1 MSILLAEAYLHQLD
15 PFAIEFPASWQNAPF
30 VPDGIRWYGLSYVA
44 GFILAWL
51 FFRWM
56 AVTKR
61 SALPTAAAAADLLF
75 YIILGVLVGGRLGYV
90 LFYQPSLLVEFTGQF
105 PYWGLLA
112 VNTGGMASHGG
123 MIGVILACWLYAHGR
138 RVSSLHLLDLTVLAA
153 PAGLGLG
160 RLANFVNAE
169 LWGKALP
176 TSMQSYPPSQTAIQP
191 PWWSVKYPSQITERW
206 QRAFEHAETEKIEF
220 IKTVARDFGIIYPDA
235 ESLRT
240 EVAAE
245 AARRLGELEP
255 LRSELSSLGD
265 FYGHVVEAAYAG
277 NQSVIHHI
285 TPLLTAYYPS
295 QIIQAITDG
304 PILVAILSLL
314 WLRPRKP
321 GVIGAVFLIAYG
333 VMRIVTEGFRQP
345 DEGVALLLG
354 ALSRGQVLSIFMVL
368 AGIAVLILCQRRK
381 VERISGLLRQP
392 AKS

>member
-15 PFAIEFPASWQNAPF
+15 PFAIEFPASWPNAPF

-44 GFILAWL
+44 GFILAWML
-51 FFRWM
+51 FRWM
-56 AVTKR
+56 AVSKR
-61 SALPTAAAAADLLF
+61 SMIPTASAVADLMF

-90 LFYQPSLLVEFTGQF
+90 LFYQPSLFLQFTGHF

-123 MIGVILACWLYAHGR
+123 MIGVILACWLYAHR
-138 RVSSLHLLDLTVLAA
+138 HRVSPLHLLDITVLAS

-176 TSMQSYPPSQTAIQP
+176 TSMQSYPPSQPAIQP
-191 PWWSVKYPSQITERW
+191 PGWSVKYPQEILQW
-206 QRAFEHAETEKIEF
+206 DRAS
-220 IKTVARDFGIIYPDA
+220 DFDQ
-235 ESLRT
+235 
-240 EVAAE
+240 
-245 AARRLGELEP
+245 ARRLQVDQLTSIVGG
-255 LRSELSSLGD
+255 GD
-265 FYGHVVEAAYAG
+265 RFDLNVVEAVRQGDQA
-277 NQSVIHHI
+277 VIEVVE
-285 TPLLTAYYPS
+285 PLLTAYYPS

-304 PILVAILSLL
+304 PILFAILALI

-333 VMRIVTEGFRQP
+333 VMRIVTERYREP

-354 ALSRGQVLSIFMVL
+354 ALSRGQVLSIFMVV
-368 AGIAVLILCQRRK
+368 AGIAALILCQRRK
-381 VERISGLLRQP
+381 VERISGLLRQ
-392 AKS
+392 SSES

>member
-15 PFAIEFPASWQNAPF
+15 PFVIEFPASWQNAPF

-61 SALPTAAAAADLLF
+61 STLPTAAAAADLLF

-90 LFYQPSLLVEFTGQF
+90 LFYQPSLLVEFTGHF

-112 VNTGGMASHGG
+112 INTGGMASHGG
-123 MIGVILACWLYAHGR
+123 MIGVILACWLYAHSR
-138 RVSSLHLLDLTVLAA
+138 RLSSLHLCDLTVLAA

-176 TSMQSYPPSQTAIQP
+176 TSMQSYPPILPAVQP
-191 PWWSVKYPSQITERW
+191 PWWSVKYPEEILQWNPAVEI
-206 QRAFEHAETEKIEF
+206 
-220 IKTVARDFGIIYPDA
+220 DMD
-235 ESLRT
+235 
-240 EVAAE
+240 
-245 AARRLGELEP
+245 RLLEIDH
-255 LRSELSSLGD
+255 LKSSLGGD
-265 FYGHVVEAAYAG
+265 TSFYQNVVEAVRQGDQA
-277 NQSVIHHI
+277 VIGVVE
-285 TPLLTAYYPS
+285 PLLTAYYPS

-304 PILVAILSLL
+304 PILVATLALL

-321 GVIGAVFLIAYG
+321 GVIGAVFLISYG
-333 VMRIVTEGFRQP
+333 VMRIVTERYRQP

-354 ALSRGQVLSIFMVL
+354 ALSRGQVLSILMVV
-368 AGIAVLILCQRRK
+368 AGIAALILCQRRN

-392 AKS
+392 AES

>member
-15 PFAIEFPASWQNAPF
+15 PFAIEFPASWQNRPF

-61 SALPTAAAAADLLF
+61 STLPTAAAAADLLF
-75 YIILGVLVGGRLGYV
+75 YIILGVLLGGRLGYV
-90 LFYQPSLLVEFTGQF
+90 LFYQPSLFLEFTGHF

-123 MIGVILACWLYAHGR
+123 MIGVILACWLYAHRR
-138 RVSSLHLLDLTVLAA
+138 RVSPLHLLDLTVLAA

-176 TSMQSYPPSQTAIQP
+176 ASMQSYPLSEPAIHP
-191 PWWSVKYPSQITERW
+191 PWWSVKYPEEILQW
-206 QRAFEHAETEKIEF
+206 DRASEF
-220 IKTVARDFGIIYPDA
+220 D
-235 ESLRT
+235 S
-240 EVAAE
+240 
-245 AARRLGELEP
+245 ARRVQVDQLTSIVGG
-255 LRSELSSLGD
+255 GD
-265 FYGHVVEAAYAG
+265 RFDLNVVEAVRQGDQAVTA
-277 NQSVIHHI
+277 VVE
-285 TPLLTAYYPS
+285 PLLTAYYPS
-295 QIIQAITDG
+295 QIIQALTDG
-304 PILVAILSLL
+304 PIVLAILALL

-321 GVIGAVFLIAYG
+321 GVIGGTFLIAYG
-333 VMRIVTEGFRQP
+333 VMRIVTERYRQP

-368 AGIAVLILCQRRK
+368 AGIIVLILCQRRN
-381 VERISGLLRQP
+381 VERMGGLLRP
-392 AKS
+392 SAES

>member
-1 MSILLAEAYLHQLD
+1 MPILLAEAYLHQLD
-15 PFAIEFPASWQNAPF
+15 PFVIEFPASWQNAPF

-61 SALPTAAAAADLLF
+61 STLPSAAAAADLLF

-90 LFYQPSLLVEFTGQF
+90 LFYQPSLFLEFTVHF

-112 VNTGGMASHGG
+112 IPTGGMARQGG
-123 MIGVILACWLYAHGR
+123 LLGVMRCCWLSAHGR
-138 RVSSLHLLDLTVLAA
+138 RRPSRHLCDLTVLAA

-176 TSMQSYPPSQTAIQP
+176 TSMQSYPPILPAVQP
-191 PWWSVKYPSQITERW
+191 PWWSVKYPEEILQWNPAVEI
-206 QRAFEHAETEKIEF
+206 
-220 IKTVARDFGIIYPDA
+220 DMD
-235 ESLRT
+235 
-240 EVAAE
+240 
-245 AARRLGELEP
+245 RLLEIDH
-255 LRSELSSLGD
+255 LKSSLGGD
-265 FYGHVVEAAYAG
+265 TSFYQNVVEAVRQGDQA
-277 NQSVIHHI
+277 VIGVVE
-285 TPLLTAYYPS
+285 PLLTAYYPS

-304 PILVAILSLL
+304 PILVATLALL

-321 GVIGAVFLIAYG
+321 GVIGAVFLISYG
-333 VMRIVTEGFRQP
+333 VMRIVTERYRQP

-354 ALSRGQVLSIFMVL
+354 ALSRGQVLSILMVV
-368 AGIAVLILCQRRK
+368 AGIAALILCQRRN
-381 VERISGLLRQP
+381 VERISGLLRQ
-392 AKS
+392 SEES